1 MVLKTFGLFV
11 LKLSLYLK
19 VFQNGPY
26 CHLIENSNV
35 TNKIYETKIYDV
47 TLNLFVILANFIR

>member
-1 MVLKTFGLFV
+1 MGLKTIGLFV

-26 CHLIENSNV
+26 CHLIENSTV
-35 TNKIYETKIYDV
+35 TNKIHETKIDDV
-47 TLNLFVILANFIR
+47 T

>member
-47 TLNLFVILANFIR
+47 T